1 MKKIEL
7 KVNSKRVPLNPFVT
21 LFFIRTVEAMAK
33 SLRGGAKPRKI
44 EIKIS

>member
-7 KVNSKRVPLNPFVT
+7 KVNSKKVPLNPFVT
-21 LFFIRTVEAMAK
+21 LFFIRTIEAMAK
-33 SLRGGAKPRKI
+33 SLRGVSVTRKI